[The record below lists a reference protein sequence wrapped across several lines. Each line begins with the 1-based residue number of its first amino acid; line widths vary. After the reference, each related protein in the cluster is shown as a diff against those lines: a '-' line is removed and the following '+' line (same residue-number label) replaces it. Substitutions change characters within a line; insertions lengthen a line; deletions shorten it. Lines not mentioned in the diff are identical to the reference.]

1 MALEIPSR
9 ALHSTSPA
17 ASVRA
22 SYESANL
29 HTPLSPVAQS
39 IEQKNSQPSLTETQG
54 QPSATATEPQQEEV
68 LPERPSLNR
77 NRQSW
82 RSARPQSWA
91 PNDREDRRNYSGWAP
106 NDREDRRTYTA
117 VEAHDYGG
125 PGRPSMSKEYGEP
138 PYDYRGSYYDHPYY
152 PHPYHGPLPPRVT
165 PPRASWRSSATV
177 GRPPSTM
184 SRAPQPARGQTGE
197 ATDDE
202 SEAEEE
208 QPPPRPKTRQQ
219 RPLTWGYGGESTP
232 PPMPPTEVVMRLPF
246 SDWMNSGL
254 KDRTSCGIPLP
265 GPKTNTLQTSS
276 PSSQNSSAPS
286 CSSSSPLPAL
296 R

>member
-9 ALHSTSPA
+9 TLQANSPV
-17 ASVRA
+17 ASLRA
-22 SYESANL
+22 SYESTNP

-54 QPSATATEPQQEEV
+54 QPSTSATEPQQEEIQ
-68 LPERPSLNR
+68 PERPSLNR

-82 RSARPQSWA
+82 RSARPQSWAPSEREDRRTYSGWA

-117 VEAHDYGG
+117 VESHDYGV
-125 PGRPSMSKEYGEP
+125 PGKPSMSKEYSEP
-138 PYDYRGSYYDHPYY
+138 PYDYRGSYYDHPYH
-152 PHPYHGPLPPRVT
+152 PHPYHGPPRQT

-177 GRPPSTM
+177 GRPPSTA
-184 SRAPQPARGQTGE
+184 SRAPQPVKGQTAE

-208 QPPPRPKTRQQ
+208 QPPPRPKTRQLQQ
-219 RPLTWGYGGESTP
+219 RPLTWGYGGETP
-232 PPMPPTEVVMRLPF
+232 PPMPPAEVVMRLPF

-254 KDRTSCGIPLP
+254 KERTCYVV
-265 GPKTNTLQTSS
+265 
-276 PSSQNSSAPS
+276 
-286 CSSSSPLPAL
+286 AL
-296 R
+296 RRL

>member
-54 QPSATATEPQQEEV
+54 QPSASATEPQQEEV

-91 PNDREDRRNYSGWAP
+91 PNDREDKRNYSGWAP
-106 NDREDRRTYTA
+106 NDREDRRTYAA

-125 PGRPSMSKEYGEP
+125 PRPSMSKEYGEP

-152 PHPYHGPLPPRVT
+152 PHPYHGGPPFRTT

-184 SRAPQPARGQTGE
+184 SRAPQPAKGQTGE

-202 SEAEEE
+202 SDAEEEQHE

-219 RPLTWGYGGESTP
+219 RPLTWGYAGESTP
-232 PPMPPTEVVMRLPF
+232 PPGGMPPTEVVMRLPF

-254 KDRTSCGIPLP
+254 KDRM
-265 GPKTNTLQTSS
+265 S
-276 PSSQNSSAPS
+276 PIAPNVDV
-286 CSSSSPLPAL
+286 
-296 R
+296 RD